1 MQQWDYT
8 GLRVTGKYMGEFD
21 VQGLVESSRVAYGG
35 EVKHTVVLDAP
46 ITVYGAIRER
56 VILEM
61 PYVVSVQ
68 Q

>member
-1 MQQWDYT
+1 
-8 GLRVTGKYMGEFD
+8 MGEFAIS
-21 VQGLVESSRVAYGG
+21 GLVESSRVAYGG

-46 ITVYGAIRER
+46 ITVYGALRER

-61 PYVVSVQ
+61 PYVVSIQ

>member
-8 GLRVTGKYMGEFD
+8 GLRVTGKYMGEFAIS
-21 VQGLVESSRVAYGG
+21 GLVESSRVAYGG
-35 EVKHTVVLDAP
+35 EVKHTVVLDEP
-46 ITVYGAIRER
+46 ITVYGALRER

>member
-8 GLRVTGKYMGEFD
+8 GLRVNGNYMGEFAIS
-21 VQGLVESSRVAYGG
+21 GLVESSRVAYGG

-46 ITVYGAIRER
+46 ITVYGALRER

-61 PYVVSVQ
+61 PYIVSVQ

>member
-8 GLRVTGKYMGEFD
+8 GLRVTGKYMGEFAIT
-21 VQGLVESSRVAYGG
+21 GLVESSRVAYGG
-35 EVKHTVVLDAP
+35 EINHTVVLDAP
-46 ITVYGAIRER
+46 ITVYGALRER